1 VDCKIIGRRGDEVS
15 VKRPSLSWVFRKRA
29 SSWLAASFTMPML
42 YERHG
47 KEAGMNV
54 STVLPRVILGMLIL
68 LALLLLVAVV
78 GYGVIVFAGRY

>member
-1 VDCKIIGRRGDEVS
+1 
-15 VKRPSLSWVFRKRA
+15 
-29 SSWLAASFTMPML
+29 
-42 YERHG
+42 
-47 KEAGMNV
+47 MNV